1 MRLSS
6 KSEEVDRR
14 KGRKKRGW
22 RARRE
27 KKRWEDEKE
36 RKERVVSASWPR
48 LRESA
53 RFFCTDILFCFS
65 SDP

>member
-1 MRLSS
+1 VRLSS

-36 RKERVVSASWPR
+36 RKERVVSFQQCIPAASPR
-48 LRESA
+48 VRSFL
-53 RFFCTDILFCFS
+53 LY
-65 SDP
+65 